1 MGAFVL
7 VRDRV
12 GHEDM
17 NSKPADYSIHLHVPN
32 VCDKDIEYT
41 IIDLYA
47 VGPEAR
53 KAQEKGVKPFIHQV
67 KLHGLEGERIEV
79 WGLFDNGAM
88 VDAMSTTT
96 YLQVKHKLPPL
107 ERSTRRLRMANG
119 NIVNP
124 IGCWQGTVEL
134 GGITVTGSFEV
145 FDSGGGWNFLFG
157 KRLMTA
163 FRAVHNYA
171 TDEVFLPG
179 RQCTLQNQYDAAH
192 QITQAPSE
200 KEREAKEGDNAL
212 SPMRG
217 VLTKNHLED
226 LQVVDTPMPAE
237 TQQQVSEEINEQ
249 PPTAEAL
256 QVEEQITIMGDKI
269 ESPSREVPDTALIE
283 DETPAN
289 SIASYSVS
297 IEEVTDD
304 ESPECKTK
312 RSEEEKTATIEE
324 QKRQEQKVDDG
335 EQERQNKQAK
345 GKASKMRK
353 QGKGT
358 SQRRHCRWRAR
369 NTNVTKAKR
378 GHSEGGTVEPPAREV
393 PNHDTG
399 VEANSANTFDEV
411 PSQPT
416 ATPVCVISEDA
427 QDTAIDQT
435 AEIPTDDL
443 ASDTANIFTRMS
455 EPFKPARI
463 EEIQRQIK
471 IGDDLTD
478 QESEQ
483 VKALISE
490 FADVFALSVSEVTQV
505 EGAVHRLNIEP
516 NAKFSTKVHQKPLT
530 PPQRR
535 YLHEKLQAMLDADV
549 IEPCEPGQVK
559 CVSPTTLAQKTHE
572 GAGLTLD
579 ELQHRVNEECVCN
592 GLEPHFALPPRPEP
606 VAEDM
611 DDKNDEPKWRI
622 CQNFSQINK
631 VTQVAPM
638 PQGDIR
644 GKQQRLSGHRW
655 VSTFDFAA
663 GFYAV
668 LVDPES
674 RPYTAFYVEG
684 WGYFWY
690 KRMPFGLT
698 GAPSTFAHMTGQ
710 HLYDLLVEEV
720 MELFVDDGGAAAD
733 TFPEMM
739 DKLRRIFTRVRER
752 GLSLSPSKSK
762 FFMTTAEFAGATVG
776 PNGVQPDLSKLT
788 AIVNWKTPANA
799 LNLSSFLGLTGWF
812 RDLIKDYAK
821 IEQPL
826 RDLIREV
833 SLPEKCSKTV
843 YRRIMANHTFEE
855 RWKTRHTEAFLK
867 LKAIMTSEPVLRGPR
882 WDGTPFIV
890 TSDGSKDAFGAVLA
904 QKSTTVLTSGRT
916 VTKLHPIA
924 FASKR
929 TSKTEEKYKP
939 FLLEFAGLKFA
950 LDKFSDIIWGFPVE
964 VETDCQALRDH
975 LMNDKLS
982 ATHAR
987 WRDGILSHQIVD
999 VRHVPGRINV
1009 VADGLSRAAE
1019 GTPREEGDGSEWTV
1033 SEDWEA
1039 TAGLT
1044 HDLFHVADA
1053 GSEEMTALR
1062 ERFRDVPMLLEVVE
1076 ALLELDQGTSL
1087 RKRKRARHQASEYMI
1102 DEGKLWRVAG
1112 GHRTRGRARVECI
1125 SPKEAVA
1132 LARDEHAKNG
1142 HWQRDSVKKALL
1154 DRIWSP
1160 GLDGSIIA
1168 GIKDCAH
1175 CKNFGGTHLHALLD
1189 PITRRHPFELL
1200 VGDYLS
1206 LPKGFGGYHTVGLY
1220 LDTYSQHVWG
1230 FKLKT
1235 TSSGKTTQDALAKI
1249 FHEFAPAEVFMT
1261 DGGPHFD
1268 NKAVRDLCAEW
1279 GTETHVVSA
1288 YSPWVN
1294 GLVEGANKILLH
1306 ILKRLCSPNLGED
1319 DYKAIEW
1326 ENIPG
1331 SWPKHFDEAIRIMN
1345 WRFLPSLKFSPK
1357 ELLLG
1362 LVVNT
1367 KPTNVDLST
1376 LPIAEQDVSTQMAYV
1391 DQQRLD
1397 GYAKVI
1403 THAKRRKS
1411 TFDKKV
1417 MARSPGEVIF
1427 STGQLVQVYR
1437 SDLDGTFKTER
1448 KILPKWSPP
1457 YRIASRI
1464 LNSYTLETLAG
1475 APIDGHFSARRL
1487 RSFSAREGTELAR
1500 AQKEVEKKC
1509 REREGEREKEDLAKI
1524 EEERRLDKTAKEEWK
1539 ERERRRRE
1547 DEEQAARASL
1557 EETDEEDDDEEADE
1571 DEGLDDEEE
1580 EFDEVEEG
1588 ER

>member
-1 MGAFVL
+1 MGAYVL

-12 GHEDM
+12 GHEDTT
-17 NSKPADYSIHLHVPN
+17 SEPADYSTHLHVPN
-32 VCDKDIEYT
+32 VRNMDIEYT

-47 VGPEAR
+47 VRPESHET
-53 KAQEKGVKPFIHQV
+53 QEKRVKPFVHQV
-67 KLHGLEGERIEV
+67 KLHGLEKGVIEV

-88 VDAMSTTT
+88 VDAMSTTA
-96 YLQVKHKLPPL
+96 YMQIKHRLPPL
-107 ERSTRRLRMANG
+107 GKSIRRLRMANG
-119 NIVNP
+119 SIVNP
-124 IGCWQGTVEL
+124 LGCWEGTVEL
-134 GGITVTGSFEV
+134 GGTTVKGSFEV
-145 FDSGGGWNFLFG
+145 FDSDGSWDFLFG
-157 KRLMTA
+157 KRLLTA
-163 FRAVHNYA
+163 FKAVHDYD
-171 TDEVFLPG
+171 TDEVFLPA
-179 RQCTLQNQYDAAH
+179 RQCTLQNQYDMAH
-192 QITQAPSE
+192 QTTQTPNNE
-200 KEREAKEGDNAL
+200 ERELEKGDNAQ
-212 SPMRG
+212 SPVRG
-217 VLTKNHLED
+217 VLPKVHPRVLR
-226 LQVVDTPMPAE
+226 VVDTPTSVG
-237 TQQQVSEEINEQ
+237 TQQCSDAQLQEQV
-249 PPTAEAL
+249 PRPGAT
-256 QVEEQITIMGDKI
+256 QVEEQVNITGDRTKSPLRGVPNAALNGDEQAINEIMNPSTIAEKVAGD
-269 ESPSREVPDTALIE
+269 A
-283 DETPAN
+283 
-289 SIASYSVS
+289 
-297 IEEVTDD
+297 
-304 ESPECKTK
+304 SPEQETNEN
-312 RSEEEKTATIEE
+312 EEAQMAITEE
-324 QKRQEQKVDDG
+324 PTVQEQNTAREEPEHQK
-335 EQERQNKQAK
+335 KQAK
-345 GKASKMRK
+345 AKASRVRK
-353 QGKGT
+353 SWKGT
-358 SQRRHCRWRAR
+358 SQRRYCRWKVR
-369 NTNVTKAKR
+369 NTNAVRAKR
-378 GHSEGGTVEPPAREV
+378 GRSKGGTVEPPVREV
-393 PNHDTG
+393 TNHDPHVDIAPADIF
-399 VEANSANTFDEV
+399 VEELEESIT
-411 PSQPT
+411 
-416 ATPVCVISEDA
+416 TPVCVISSEANDIDA
-427 QDTAIDQT
+427 DQA
-435 AEIPTDDL
+435 AEIPTEDL
-443 ASDTANIFTRMS
+443 AEDTANIFTRTS
-455 EPFKPARI
+455 DPFKPARV
-463 EEIQRQIK
+463 EEVLRQIT

-478 QESEQ
+478 QESAQ
-483 VKALISE
+483 VRALIEE

-505 EGAVHRLNIEP
+505 EGAVHRLNIDP
-516 NAKFSTKVHQKPLT
+516 NTKFSTKVHQKPLT

-572 GAGLTLD
+572 GTGLTLD
-579 ELQHRVNEECVCN
+579 ELQHRVNDECVRS

-606 VAEDM
+606 VV
-611 DDKNDEPKWRI
+611 DDRGDKKDEPKWRI

-644 GKQQRLSGHRW
+644 SKQQRLSGHRW

-710 HLYDLLVEEV
+710 HLYDLLVAEV
-720 MELFVDDGGAAAD
+720 LELFVDDGGTAAD
-733 TFPEMM
+733 VFSEMM

-788 AIVNWKTPANA
+788 AIVNWKAPTNA

-833 SLPEKCSKTV
+833 DLPEKYSKTV
-843 YRRIMANHTFEE
+843 YRRIMANHSFEG
-855 RWKTRHTEAFLK
+855 RWTTRHTEAFLK
-867 LKAIMTSEPVLRGPR
+867 LKAIMTSEPVLRGPK
-882 WDGTPFIV
+882 WDGTPFVV

-904 QKSTTVLTSGRT
+904 QKSATVLTSGRT

-1039 TAGLT
+1039 TTGLT

-1062 ERFRDVPMLLEVVE
+1062 ERFRNVPMLLEVVD

-1087 RKRKRARHQASEYMI
+1087 RKRKRARHRASEYMI

-1112 GHRTRGRARVECI
+1112 GHRTRARARVECV
-1125 SPKEAVA
+1125 SPEEATELAKE
-1132 LARDEHAKNG
+1132 EHTKNG

-1160 GLDGSIIA
+1160 GLDSSIIA

-1230 FKLKT
+1230 FKIKV
-1235 TSSGKTTQDALAKI
+1235 TSSGKTTQDALAKV
-1249 FHEFAPAEVFMT
+1249 FHEFTPAEVFMT
-1261 DGGPHFD
+1261 DGGPHF
-1268 NKAVRDLCAEW
+1268 NNQAVRDLCAEW

-1319 DYKAIEW
+1319 DYNAMEW
-1326 ENIPG
+1326 ENIPA
-1331 SWPKHFDEAIRIMN
+1331 SWPKYFDEAIRIMN
-1345 WRFLPSLKFSPK
+1345 WRLLPSLKFSPK

-1376 LPIAEQDVSTQMAYV
+1376 LPIMEQDVAAQMAYV
-1391 DQQRLD
+1391 AQQRLD
-1397 GYAKVI
+1397 GYAEAV
-1403 THAKRRKS
+1403 THAMRRKS
-1411 TFDKKV
+1411 AFDRKV
-1417 MARSPGEVIF
+1417 LGRTPGEVTF
-1427 STGQLVQVYR
+1427 SIGQLVQIYR
-1437 SDLDGTFKTER
+1437 SDLDDTFKTER
-1448 KILPKWSPP
+1448 KLLPKWSPP
-1457 YRIASRI
+1457 HRVASKI
-1464 LNSYTLETLAG
+1464 LNSYTLETLTG
-1475 APIDGHFSARRL
+1475 SPINGRFSARRL
-1487 RSFSAREGTELAR
+1487 RGFSPREGTELAEV
-1500 AQKEVEKKC
+1500 QKEVETKC
-1509 REREGEREKEDLAKI
+1509 REQEKEREKEDAKKI
-1524 EEERRLDKTAKEEWK
+1524 EEERRLDRVEKEEWK
-1539 ERERRRRE
+1539 EMEQ
-1547 DEEQAARASL
+1547 QAAEATAERT
-1557 EETDEEDDDEEADE
+1557 ETNDDDEEAEE
-1571 DEGLDDEEE
+1571 DEVSVDEENMIEETETDEEE
-1580 EFDEVEEG
+1580 E
-1588 ER
+1588 